1 MPPALTS
8 KLAQL
13 DQYLQELQGYLDEP
27 GDPAEGA
34 RVRILER
41 MIQLIVECA
50 ADAGDLWLG
59 DRGETLGESATG
71 VFRRLGEVG
80 LITAEMQSR
89 LRGYVS
95 ARNRIIHDYDRVTPE
110 QVQRDAERLVQDA
123 GELLRLLMAP

>member
-1 MPPALTS
+1 MPPTLAS

-13 DQYLQELQGYLDEP
+13 DRYLQELRSYLGEP
-27 GDPAEGA
+27 AGPAEGA

-59 DRGETLGESATG
+59 DRGEALGESAAG

-80 LITAEMQSR
+80 LISAEMQSR

-95 ARNRIIHDYDRVTPE
+95 ARNRIIHDYDRVTPD
-110 QVQRDAERLVQDA
+110 QVQRDAEGLAQDT
-123 GELLRLLMAP
+123 GELLRRLMAP